1 MVRRT
6 KTQKKDIEQYDHP
19 VRQLSNGGDELMKT
33 VRDACTL
40 QLNALSITLSDQIE
54 QLNQR

>member
-19 VRQLSNGGDELMKT
+19 VRQLSNGEM
-33 VRDACTL
+33 
-40 QLNALSITLSDQIE
+40 NS
-54 QLNQR
+54 